1 MDVPAHIFREY
12 DIRGVVDVD
21 LRPEVVMALGKAL
34 GSELYEQGI
43 RKVGVGRD
51 VRPSGV
57 HLSES
62 LREGIRSTGCDV
74 VDYGQAPTPAIYHAV
89 ATGGEGACVAITGS
103 HNPPEYNGFK
113 IALKTG
119 AFYGEQIQ
127 AICRRMR
134 RGAFHAGEG
143 KASSRIILPAYIEE
157 LAARARLAR
166 KPRFAYDPG
175 NGAAALVCK
184 QLFAAM
190 GLSPVALFDEPDGTF
205 PNHHPDPTVEANMA
219 DLRRSVAEHG
229 LEFGV
234 AYDGDADRIG
244 VVDERGEI
252 LWGDQ
257 LLILYA
263 RDLLRRHAKAP
274 IIFDVKCS
282 DTLPDAILRAGGT
295 PIIWKTGHSLV
306 KTKMKETGALLA
318 GEMSGHMFFGED
330 WYGFDDAILAT
341 VHLLSIVSASDRPL
355 SEHLADVPK
364 MASTPEIRIDC
375 PDDLKFEIVD
385 VVRERFRTDHEIIDI
400 DGVRVRFESGWAL
413 LRASNTQPAL
423 VMRAE
428 ALDEETL
435 KDYVRRVETAVAA
448 ARTGLTKGER

>member
-12 DIRGVVDVD
+12 DIRGVVGVD
-21 LRPEVVMALGKAL
+21 LRPEFVTALGRAL
-34 GSELYEQGI
+34 GSELRDQGI
-43 RKVGVGRD
+43 KAVGVGRD

-57 HLSES
+57 HLSEC
-62 LREGIRSTGCDV
+62 LREGLRAAGCDV
-74 VDYGQAPTPAIYHAV
+74 VDYGQAPTPGIYHAV
-89 ATGGEGACVAITGS
+89 ATGDEGAGVAITGS

-119 AFYGEQIQ
+119 AFYGQQIQ
-127 AICRRMR
+127 ALCRRMEHDDFR
-134 RGAFHAGEG
+134 SGEG
-143 KASSRIILPAYIEE
+143 KESSRLILPAYIEE
-157 LAARARLAR
+157 LAARAHLSR

-175 NGAAALVCK
+175 NGAAALVCRE
-184 QLFAAM
+184 LFAAM
-190 GLSPVALFDEPDGTF
+190 GLTPVALFDQPDGSF

-219 DLRRSVAEHG
+219 DLRRAVAEHG

-252 LWGDQ
+252 LWGDR

-263 RDLLRRHAKAP
+263 RDLLSRRPGAS

-282 DTLPDAILRAGGT
+282 DTLHDAIARAGGD
-295 PIIWKTGHSLV
+295 PVMWKTGHSL
-306 KTKMKETGALLA
+306 TKMKETGALLA

-341 VHLLSIVSASDRPL
+341 VQLLSIVSASDLPL

-375 PDDLKFEIVD
+375 PDALKFKIVD
-385 VVRERFRTDHEIIDI
+385 AVREHFRANHEIIDI

-428 ALDEETL
+428 ALDTEALT
-435 KDYVRRVETAVAA
+435 DYVRRIETAVAA
-448 ARTGLTKGER
+448 ARNDLAEGER